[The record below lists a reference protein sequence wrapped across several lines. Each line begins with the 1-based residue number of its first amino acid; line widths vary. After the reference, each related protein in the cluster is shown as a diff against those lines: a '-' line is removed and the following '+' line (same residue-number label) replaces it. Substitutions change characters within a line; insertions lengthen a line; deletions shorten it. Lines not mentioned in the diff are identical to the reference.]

1 VEGLKDTDISS
12 ATSDASLESK
22 TSPSCPLSRKSQIA
36 LRQLH
41 RAQKILQDTSIR
53 DEILSVLGLDHVLF
67 SKDKPHSADESIGRD
82 ELVIAM
88 EPNNEP
94 EDSNRIVLDSCP
106 AHEEANTT
114 DSAPVDPNS
123 SPSPNVLKQKQV
135 TFMESAHQQSR
146 TSPSRSQA
154 SLSPSLCTSNKSG
167 MHSTSG
173 DTRNPYFCQDQME
186 LRSQEDIAA
195 MHVNDRPQPDPS
207 RVHKQVILKKGLKKG
222 LTRPYTHR
230 CTLRLKI
237 IKARSDKDKKQ
248 VIHDSLQKFLDIVL
262 QADSKTIIPPYLEL
276 DRNNKSVPD
285 ISNLFLV
292 LTIDSFHLLKKY
304 FFRKSPRNEQG
315 FIWCSVIL
323 AQSHNFQTFT
333 DKAKHALKNQ
343 NFSLWPKSSH
353 HESFEKKV

>member
-67 SKDKPHSADESIGRD
+67 SKDEPHSADESIGRD
-82 ELVIAM
+82 ELVITM

-114 DSAPVDPNS
+114 DSAPVDPNSSPSPNVLKHSCPAHEEANTTNSAPVDPNS

-154 SLSPSLCTSNKSG
+154 SLSPSLHTSNKSG

-173 DTRNPYFCQDQME
+173 DTRNPYFCQDQMN
-186 LRSQEDIAA
+186 S
-195 MHVNDRPQPDPS
+195 
-207 RVHKQVILKKGLKKG
+207 GLK
-222 LTRPYTHR
+222 R
-230 CTLRLKI
+230 I
-237 IKARSDKDKKQ
+237 
-248 VIHDSLQKFLDIVL
+248 SLL
-262 QADSKTIIPPYLEL
+262 
-276 DRNNKSVPD
+276 
-285 ISNLFLV
+285 
-292 LTIDSFHLLKKY
+292 
-304 FFRKSPRNEQG
+304 
-315 FIWCSVIL
+315 CM
-323 AQSHNFQTFT
+323 
-333 DKAKHALKNQ
+333 
-343 NFSLWPKSSH
+343 
-353 HESFEKKV
+353 